1 VVLVPTAV
9 TVEDPEV
16 ATVLTQTKSTIKDNS
31 HRSDKKC
38 KANRQVRHLHYVAML
53 RVCFGVCTK
62 LGSIEYLVTYTPATP
77 VWVPSDA
84 QEKGADMK
92 LEWACGILTSFH
104 L

>member
-1 VVLVPTAV
+1 ML
-9 TVEDPEV
+9 
-16 ATVLTQTKSTIKDNS
+16 
-31 HRSDKKC
+31 
-38 KANRQVRHLHYVAML
+38 NRQVRHLRYVALL
-53 RVCFGVCTK
+53 RVCFEVCK
-62 LGSIEYLVTYTPATP
+62 KPVSIEYLITDTPATP